1 MHLRNGLFSDWD
13 IFEIIGSSGQI
24 REERDSGEQSTVFF
38 PGAQCWQQISSSRVY
53 TTFRLDDSDELRP

>member
-24 REERDSGEQSTVFF
+24 REERDSGEQSTVFSQGHSTGSKY
-38 PGAQCWQQISSSRVY
+38 PLHEC
-53 TTFRLDDSDELRP
+53 TPHLD